1 MFCRTVHSWSIE
13 SLASPG
19 VRWVVIILAAMAAI
33 SCETAIER
41 RIAADQL
48 PSLVLQ
54 PADLPSFSQFGLG
67 QQISADAHAG
77 PRKDPAR
84 FGRLGGWI
92 ARYRPGDAEV
102 RNGPLV
108 VESRADVF
116 PSISAASQDLA
127 AYNTEYEA
135 TTARSGGKK
144 LADPAVGEEAR
155 AFTFGG
161 GADFFYVIAWRTA
174 NGTASVLVEGSAV
187 TLNDTLALARKQS
200 ARLSAA
206 AR

>member
-1 MFCRTVHSWSIE
+1 
-13 SLASPG
+13 
-19 VRWVVIILAAMAAI
+19 VRWVVIILGVLATTNCDAV
-33 SCETAIER
+33 EP

-48 PSLVLQ
+48 PGLVLQ
-54 PADLPSFSQFGLG
+54 AADLPSFSQFGLG
-67 QQISADAHAG
+67 PQVAADAHAG

-84 FGRLGGWI
+84 FGRLGGFI
-92 ARYRPGDAEV
+92 ARYRPADAAL

-108 VESRADVF
+108 VESRADLF
-116 PSISAASQDLA
+116 PSTSAAKQDLD
-127 AYNTEYEA
+127 AYNAEYE
-135 TTARSGGKK
+135 TTVVRSGGKK
-144 LADPAVGEEAR
+144 LSDPAVGDEAR

-187 TLNDTLALARKQS
+187 TIDDALALARKQS

-206 AR
+206 TR